1 MKTLLYYDIKKMG
14 IENRE
19 IPQPNEHEV
28 LVRVKAC
35 GVCGTDVHIFNGMPG
50 SAEVTPPI
58 VLGHEFAGEVVQI
71 GRSVKALSINDR
83 VAIDPNIYCGICEYC
98 RSGKKHLCDHLEAI
112 GVTRD
117 GGMAEYCIVPENQC
131 IKVSNNLSYYEAA
144 MIEPLSCVLHG
155 IELLSIKS
163 ESEIL
168 IIGGGFIGSM
178 FLQMMKQTSKRV
190 DIVEIDESKHLALSQ
205 YKPRTILKDL
215 QHVKAS
221 YDIIIE
227 CVGKAITVEM
237 GIKKA
242 KKGAQIL
249 LFGVA
254 NPNALIQISPYEIFQ
269 KELNIIGSFI
279 NPDTVCTAEKLL
291 ADRII
296 DVEGLISHKLSLE
309 EVPNTLLNYPSLK
322 INKAVIYF

>member
-1 MKTLLYYDIKKMG
+1 MKSLVYYGMKQMG

-19 IPQPNEHEV
+19 IPQPKDNEV
-28 LVRVKAC
+28 LIRVKAC
-35 GVCGTDVHIFNGMPG
+35 GICGTDEHIFNGMPG

-58 VLGHEFAGEVVQI
+58 VLGHEFAGEIVQI
-71 GRSVKALSINDR
+71 GSAVKTIAVNDH
-83 VAIDPNIYCGICEYC
+83 VAVDPNIYCGTCEFC

-117 GGMAEYCIVPENQC
+117 GGMAEYCIAPENQC
-131 IKVSNNLSYYEAA
+131 IKVSNDLSYYEAA

-155 IELLSIKS
+155 VELLSVKP

-168 IIGGGFIGSM
+168 IIGGGFIGSL
-178 FLQMMKQTSKRV
+178 FLQMMKQMSKRV
-190 DIVEIDESKHLALSQ
+190 DLVEIDESKHLALNQ
-205 YKPRTILKDL
+205 YEPRTIYKDL
-215 QHVKAS
+215 QYVETA

-227 CVGKAITVEM
+227 CVGKSITVEM

-242 KKGAQIL
+242 KKGAQVL

-254 NPNALIQISPYEIFQ
+254 SPRATIQISPYEIFQ

-279 NPDTVCTAEKLL
+279 NPDTVGTAEKLL
-291 ADRII
+291 SDRIV

-322 INKAVIYF
+322 INKAVIIL